1 MKKMIALTALML
13 SFNAF
18 SQTVE
23 GMVLY
28 ILPAGVHHGQNC
40 TVTLKAKD
48 QLHFSGEMKTKGE
61 KISFNF
67 EGPGIEIETLDHAPK
82 SVNLVYTQNNVRYTI
97 AIEGKTVTMGEGS
110 KLSVCKLK

>member
-1 MKKMIALTALML
+1 MKKIIALIGLLL
-13 SFNAF
+13 SFSTFAV
-18 SQTVE
+18 SVE

-28 ILPAGVHHGQNC
+28 ILPAGVHPGKNC

-67 EGPGIEIETLDHAPK
+67 EGPGINIERIDHTMK
-82 SVNLVYTQNNVRYTI
+82 SVDLVYTQNDVRYSI
-97 AIEGKTVTMGEGS
+97 AIIGKTVTMGEGS